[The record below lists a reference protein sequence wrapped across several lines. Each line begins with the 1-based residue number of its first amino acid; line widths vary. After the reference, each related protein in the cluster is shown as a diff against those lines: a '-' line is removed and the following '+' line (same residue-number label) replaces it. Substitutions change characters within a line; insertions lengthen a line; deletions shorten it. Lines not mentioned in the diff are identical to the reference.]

1 MLRRLP
7 IFFLIDVS
15 GRMKEHLGVLNKG
28 LRLIVDELS
37 GDPYSLE
44 TACISAIVFAEK
56 ATVLTKLTEV
66 YALSPFDI
74 PYSGG
79 EADYSA
85 GFEALMRGIR
95 SDVVKST
102 AAQKGDWRPL
112 VFLFTAGGS
121 VSRKSI
127 IDRWQKDYARN
138 VSVIVFSLS
147 DQADYHQ
154 LGQFSDQIYEMKD
167 LDGSTVRSFF
177 KWISASIQAGSAAVT
192 DSGDCFSKHEM
203 SDAEID
209 NVKKIDPKDYKPGGS
224 QKPAPRPV
232 PRPEPAPAPR
242 PAPKPAPGPAP
253 KPAPGPSPR
262 PAPKPAPG
270 PAPRPAPNPAPGP
283 SPRPGPNPVPQ
294 ADPWSDPAKGFK
306 TIIQGGVY
314 VAGIDFPPGYVR
326 LQIQNRKHRRYY
338 EDDFS
343 IYYAVFSKADHI
355 IENGFFSDS
364 VTFNMEQGQSLE
376 VGDGGIIE
384 LSQIIVDWD

>member
-15 GRMKEHLGVLNKG
+15 GRMKEHLGVLDKG

-44 TACISAIVFAEK
+44 TACISAIVFAER
-56 ATVLTKLTEV
+56 AAVLSKLTEV

-85 GFEALMRGIR
+85 GFEALIREIR

-112 VFLFTAGGS
+112 VFLFTAGGKI
-121 VSRKSI
+121 SRKSI
-127 IDRWQKDYARN
+127 IDRWQRDYARN

-147 DQADYHQ
+147 DQADYHY
-154 LGQFSDQIYEMKD
+154 LGQLSDQIYEMKD
-167 LDGSTVRSFF
+167 LNGSAVRSFF

-203 SDAEID
+203 PDAEID
-209 NVKKIDPKDYKPGGS
+209 NVKKIDPEDYKPNGS
-224 QKPAPRPV
+224 QKPAPRPA
-232 PRPEPAPAPR
+232 PRPESVPAPR
-242 PAPKPAPGPAP
+242 PAP
-253 KPAPGPSPR
+253 R
-262 PAPKPAPG
+262 PESV
-270 PAPRPAPNPAPGP
+270 PAPRPAPRPESVPAPRPAPRPAPGP
-283 SPRPGPNPVPQ
+283 VPRPYPNPMPQ
-294 ADPWSDPAKGFK
+294 ADPWRDPVKGFK

-314 VAGIDFPPGYVR
+314 VAGIDFPPGYIR
-326 LQIQNRKHRRYY
+326 LEIQNRKHLRYY
-338 EDDFS
+338 RDDFS
-343 IYYAVFSKADHI
+343 IYYAIFSKADHI

-376 VGDGGIIE
+376 VGEGGIIE
-384 LSQIIVDWD
+384 LSQILVDWD

>member
-15 GRMKEHLGVLNKG
+15 GRMKEHLGVLDKG

-44 TACISAIVFAEK
+44 TACISAIVFAER
-56 ATVLTKLTEV
+56 ATLLSKLTEV

-85 GFEALMRGIR
+85 GFEALIREIR

-112 VFLFTAGGS
+112 VFLFTAGGKA
-121 VSRKSI
+121 SRKSI
-127 IDRWQKDYARN
+127 IDRWQRDYARN

-167 LDGSTVRSFF
+167 LNGGKVRSFF
-177 KWISASIQAGSAAVT
+177 KWISASIQAGSTAVT
-192 DSGDCFSKHEM
+192 DSGDFFSKHEM
-203 SDAEID
+203 PDTEID
-209 NVKKIDPKDYKPGGS
+209 NVRKIDPGQYRQDS
-224 QKPAPRPV
+224 HPAPA

-242 PAPKPAPGPAP
+242 PDPRPDPAPV
-253 KPAPGPSPR
+253 
-262 PAPKPAPG
+262 
-270 PAPRPAPNPAPGP
+270 PRPAPNPAP
-283 SPRPGPNPVPQ
+283 SSNPAPQ
-294 ADPWSDPAKGFK
+294 ADPWKDPARGFK
-306 TIIQGGVY
+306 TIIKGGMY
-314 VAGIDFPPGYVR
+314 VAGIDFPPGYVK
-326 LQIQNRKHRRYY
+326 LSIQKNRQRRYY
-338 EDDFS
+338 GDDRG
-343 IYYAVFSKADHI
+343 IYYAVRNDKSVHVIK
-355 IENGFFSDS
+355 NGFFSDNITLNLE
-364 VTFNMEQGQSLE
+364 VGQSLE
-376 VGDGGIIE
+376 IGDGGIIE
-384 LSQIIVDWD
+384 LSQILVDWD

>member
-15 GRMKEHLGVLNKG
+15 GRMKEHLGVLDKG

-44 TACISAIVFAEK
+44 TACISAIVFAER
-56 ATVLTKLTEV
+56 AAVLSKLTEV

-85 GFEALMRGIR
+85 GFEALIREIR

-112 VFLFTAGGS
+112 VFLFTAGGKI
-121 VSRKSI
+121 SRKSI
-127 IDRWQKDYARN
+127 IDRWQRDYARN

-147 DQADYHQ
+147 DQADYHY
-154 LGQFSDQIYEMKD
+154 LGQLSDQIYEMKD
-167 LDGSTVRSFF
+167 LNGSAVRSFF

-203 SDAEID
+203 PDAEID
-209 NVKKIDPKDYKPGGS
+209 NVRKIDPEQYRQNS
-224 QKPAPRPV
+224 RPAPA

-242 PAPKPAPGPAP
+242 PDPGSDPAPV
-253 KPAPGPSPR
+253 PR
-262 PAPKPAPG
+262 PA
-270 PAPRPAPNPAPGP
+270 
-283 SPRPGPNPVPQ
+283 PQ
-294 ADPWSDPAKGFK
+294 ADPWKDPARGFK
-306 TIIQGGVY
+306 TIIKGGMY
-314 VAGIDFPPGYVR
+314 VAGIDFPPGYVK
-326 LQIQNRKHRRYY
+326 LSIQKNRQRRYY
-338 EDDFS
+338 GDDGG
-343 IYYAVFSKADHI
+343 IYYAVRNDKSVHVIK
-355 IENGFFSDS
+355 NGFFSDNITLNLE
-364 VTFNMEQGQSLE
+364 VGQSLE
-376 VGDGGIIE
+376 IGDGGIIE
-384 LSQIIVDWD
+384 LSQILVDWD